1 MSERGS
7 YALEPEPF
15 HVGAAFPCGGDQVLH
30 QWWGKKSMQHSRA
43 LANQLPLGVLTLLG
57 YSESGRTRSTPL
69 SFKSSWNWRLKLAME
84 KRAEPLKCCFYN
96 AISLYQR
103 VFSWKRGFQT
113 RLRHTYTWPT
123 MDRSSCATGT
133 VISVWWPE
141 DFGNL
146 PIKIDPNFEF
156 LILCISMGAALT
168 SSLVFL
174 AGRATAE
181 ELLGPQNVQEIMLF
195 IAVGIKQR
203 AWKKWQTDANS
214 VLEIWLLNTY

>member
-1 MSERGS
+1 MRRR
-7 YALEPEPF
+7 P
-15 HVGAAFPCGGDQVLH
+15 GASPVMREEINAAQQGIGKSASTRCFDPSGLFWKRKNSIYHQDPGD
-30 QWWGKKSMQHSRA
+30 SDRCY
-43 LANQLPLGVLTLLG
+43 ND
-57 YSESGRTRSTPL
+57 TPL

-84 KRAEPLKCCFYN
+84 KKTEPLKCCFYN

-146 PIKIDPNFEF
+146 PSKIDPNFEF

-203 AWKKWQTDANS
+203 AWKKWQTDANN